1 MSSPECLVVG
11 HRGFK
16 GKHTE
21 NTIHGFE
28 RCFETGATI
37 FETDVWTTRDEV
49 LVISHDVNTK
59 RVFCD
64 EDGNE
69 TDFNIL
75 ETDFEQLRP
84 LRTIGSGEPLLTFQD
99 VLRWFVAY
107 VKETTSRAE
116 FKISLDLKN
125 ANPPK
130 LLRLLFEDMLAV
142 HDDLAWWFPRI
153 QIGVWN
159 LRFVK
164 YLNQD
169 PYFQTLFLGLQP
181 YNGYSCFDIYHI
193 SLSWQDSMVYLGYND
208 YLATLPKNRYKF
220 RVAGVSLIHVST
232 WSADF
237 LERFMPA
244 AKRQDLKLYTWTVN
258 RVSQLKYFCAIAKT
272 WKIQEYGIITD
283 YPDTM
288 VDAIS
293 EGFWNDD
300 TVSESESEPVSEK
313 TAPEKIVIPRSFMI
327 FAWVVKMSMYFA
339 TPAQFSGNAEFES
352 RVLPSEKLSVKPKL
366 GNKIFAL
373 LQAWGVF

>member
-1 MSSPECLVVG
+1 MCSPECLVVG

-99 VLRWFVAY
+99 VLRWFVGY
-107 VKETTSRAE
+107 VKEMTSRAE
-116 FKISLDLKN
+116 FKILLDLKN

-193 SLSWQDSMVYLGYND
+193 LLSWQDSMVYLGYND

-237 LERFMPA
+237 LEKFMPA

-258 RVSQLKYFCAIAKT
+258 RVSQLK
-272 WKIQEYGIITD
+272 
-283 YPDTM
+283 
-288 VDAIS
+288 V
-293 EGFWNDD
+293 
-300 TVSESESEPVSEK
+300 
-313 TAPEKIVIPRSFMI
+313 
-327 FAWVVKMSMYFA
+327 
-339 TPAQFSGNAEFES
+339 
-352 RVLPSEKLSVKPKL
+352 LSVLLPRL
-366 GNKIFAL
+366 GRYRNMA
-373 LQAWGVF
+373 